1 MSDEDRPGS
10 RALRR
15 GRVSVVGQVYHV
27 TSRAPSGAQPFAQRT
42 VAGAMCRAFHR
53 VGGQGRGRLLA
64 WVLMPDHA
72 HWLVEL
78 EPASSLSGLIST
90 LKRESTKAAN
100 AIASNPKGTVLWMPG
115 FHDRAIRSDDDL
127 AGVAR
132 YIVANPIRAGLVARV
147 GDYAWW
153 NAVWI

>member
-90 LKRESTKAAN
+90 LKR
-100 AIASNPKGTVLWMPG
+100 
-115 FHDRAIRSDDDL
+115 
-127 AGVAR
+127 
-132 YIVANPIRAGLVARV
+132 
-147 GDYAWW
+147 
-153 NAVWI
+153 

>member
-1 MSDEDRPGS
+1 
-10 RALRR
+10 
-15 GRVSVVGQVYHV
+15 
-27 TSRAPSGAQPFAQRT
+27 
-42 VAGAMCRAFHR
+42 
-53 VGGQGRGRLLA
+53 
-64 WVLMPDHA
+64 MPDHA

-100 AIASNPKGTVLWMPG
+100 AITSNPTGTVLWMPG